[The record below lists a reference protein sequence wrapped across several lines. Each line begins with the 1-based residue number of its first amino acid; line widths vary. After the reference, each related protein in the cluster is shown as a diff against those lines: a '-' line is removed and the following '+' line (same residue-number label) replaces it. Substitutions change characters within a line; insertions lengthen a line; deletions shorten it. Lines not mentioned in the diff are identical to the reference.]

1 MMKAVEDVE
10 GVEDVDDD
18 EVVDFVEGVV
28 VAFSSWVTVLV
39 SVLATD
45 SFAGVV
51 FGVVDLDVADEVVL
65 FETDGD
71 ETGFVVTAVSD
82 FFTDSVDGVTSANKV
97 PFP

>member
-1 MMKAVEDVE
+1 MMNAVE
-10 GVEDVDDD
+10 GVEIV

-28 VAFSSWVTVLV
+28 VAFSSLVAVLV

-45 SFAGVV
+45 SFTGVDVGAIV
-51 FGVVDLDVADEVVL
+51 FEVVDEVVL

-71 ETGFVVTAVSD
+71 ETGFVLTVVSD

-97 PFP
+97 PLP